1 MVKNQSPTQPPQK
14 TGKPVILVV
23 DDQPQ
28 NVELLEAYLI
38 PNGYEIIKAA
48 NGEEAL
54 EKLSVNQIE
63 LILLDV
69 MMPGIDGFEVTRR
82 IRADE
87 KIHLLPIILVTSLN
101 KAEDRVKGI
110 EAGCE
115 DFISKPVDKM
125 ELLAR
130 VQSLL
135 KIKAYNDL
143 MSNYQKEL
151 EIAKQ
156 SESEAR
162 EYCES
167 IINTVREPL
176 IALDQDLR
184 VVSTS
189 RSFYEFF
196 KVTPEETVGRLI
208 YDLGNKQWNIP
219 KLRELLETILL
230 HKTTFDN
237 YEVEH
242 HFTTIGRRIMLLNA
256 RQIERGKGKG
266 RIILL
271 AFEDI
276 TDRRQAEDKLKK
288 TAIELA
294 RSNEELEAF
303 SYSISHD
310 LRAPLRAMD
319 GFSEEVLQNYGE
331 KLDGQGRD
339 YLNRIRIASQT
350 MSQLIDDILKLSR
363 ITRADIHFDKVNIS
377 GLVNTIG
384 SEIKIAHPERQV
396 IFVIQPE
403 IEAYGD
409 SNLLN
414 IALTNLIE
422 NSWKFTIKN
431 SQARIEFGVTRE
443 DGKPVYFV
451 KDNGVG
457 FDMKYADKLFQ
468 PFRRLHTD
476 REFPGTGIGLA
487 TVQRIIQRH
496 GGRIWAES
504 EPGKG
509 TTLFF
514 NLGGE

>member
-1 MVKNQSPTQPPQK
+1 MN
-14 TGKPVILVV
+14 
-23 DDQPQ
+23 
-28 NVELLEAYLI
+28 
-38 PNGYEIIKAA
+38 
-48 NGEEAL
+48 
-54 EKLSVNQIE
+54 
-63 LILLDV
+63 
-69 MMPGIDGFEVTRR
+69 
-82 IRADE
+82 
-87 KIHLLPIILVTSLN
+87 
-101 KAEDRVKGI
+101 
-110 EAGCE
+110 
-115 DFISKPVDKM
+115 
-125 ELLAR
+125 
-130 VQSLL
+130 
-135 KIKAYNDL
+135 
-143 MSNYQKEL
+143 
-151 EIAKQ
+151 
-156 SESEAR
+156 
-162 EYCES
+162 
-167 IINTVREPL
+167 
-176 IALDQDLR
+176 
-184 VVSTS
+184 
-189 RSFYEFF
+189 
-196 KVTPEETVGRLI
+196 
-208 YDLGNKQWNIP
+208 
-219 KLRELLETILL
+219 
-230 HKTTFDN
+230 
-237 YEVEH
+237 
-242 HFTTIGRRIMLLNA
+242 
-256 RQIERGKGKG
+256 
-266 RIILL
+266 
-271 AFEDI
+271 
-276 TDRRQAEDKLKK
+276 
-288 TAIELA
+288 
-294 RSNEELEAF
+294 
-303 SYSISHD
+303 
-310 LRAPLRAMD
+310 
-319 GFSEEVLQNYGE
+319 GFSEEVLLNYGE
-331 KLDGQGRD
+331 KLDEQGKD
-339 YLNRIRIASQT
+339 SLNRIRKASQT